1 MATELTIIELILD
14 KKEKLSK
21 GHKKIAD
28 FILEHTEDATFM
40 TAAELGKKLE
50 ISESTVVRFADKL
63 GIGGYPELQDAL
75 QEYVKDRIYNTAGV
89 SEFTPET
96 AEKWGVIATVLRSDM
111 QRIHD
116 TLEELDA
123 ESFASAVEAIMSAK
137 HVYIVGLRN
146 SAPLASF
153 FYFYLNMLR
162 RDVILLDTTSSTE
175 MFEQM
180 IRIDEEDVFVAIS
193 FPRYS
198 MRTLKAMEFAKDRR
212 AKVISITDTN
222 RSPMTMYSSI
232 QVLAKSE
239 PNGIADSLVA
249 PFSLLNA
256 MIVAMCLQNPD
267 KVQDELKN
275 LEDVWSNYQV
285 YTHDEINCLD
295 GNASLDPRKHRKYE

>member
-1 MATELTIIELILD
+1 MKAEQSIIEIIIE

-28 FILEHTEDATFM
+28 FILDNTEEATFM
-40 TAAELGKKLE
+40 TAAELGKTLE
-50 ISESTVVRFADKL
+50 ISESTVVRFADKI
-63 GIGGYPELQDAL
+63 GVGGYPELQDAL
-75 QEYVKDRIYNTAGV
+75 QTYVRSRYHNGGV
-89 SEFTPET
+89 PEFSQKTT
-96 AEKWGVIATVLRSDM
+96 EKWGVLATVLRSDM

-116 TLEELDA
+116 TLEELN
-123 ESFASAVEAIMSAK
+123 EKSFASAVNAIMSAK

-162 RDVILLDTTSSTE
+162 RDVIMLDTTSSTE

-212 AKVISITDTN
+212 AKVIAITDSN

-267 KVQDELKN
+267 QVEDELKK
-275 LEDVWSNYQV
+275 LEDVWTNYQV
-285 YTHDEINCLD
+285 YTHDEINYLGD
-295 GNASLDPRKHRKYE
+295 NIAIDPRKRKEYE

>member
-1 MATELTIIELILD
+1 MKAEQSIIEIIIE

-28 FILEHTEDATFM
+28 FILDHTEDATFM
-40 TAAELGKKLE
+40 TAAELGKTLE

-63 GIGGYPELQDAL
+63 GVGGYPELQDAL
-75 QEYVKDRIYNTAGV
+75 QEYVRGRYHNGGV
-89 SEFTPET
+89 PEFSQKTT
-96 AEKWGVIATVLRSDM
+96 EKWGVLATVLRADM

-116 TLEELDA
+116 TLEELN
-123 ESFASAVEAIMSAK
+123 ENSFASAVNAIMSAK

-162 RDVILLDTTSSTE
+162 RDVIMLDTTSSTE

-198 MRTLKAMEFAKDRR
+198 MRTLKAMEFARDRR
-212 AKVISITDTN
+212 AKVIAITDSN

-267 KVQDELKN
+267 KVEDELKK

-285 YTHDEINCLD
+285 YTHDEINYLGD
-295 GNASLDPRKHRKYE
+295 NVSVDPRKRKEYE